1 MTPSGR
7 ELCIRPAGSTDFAGY
22 RELLRHLI
30 TDDRPAS
37 EELQRHTFDAM
48 LCHPGLTILLA
59 VVDGAPVSTCTLAVI
74 PNLTRGCNSY
84 ALIENVVTHRDWRGR
99 GIGRRLMRTAV
110 DTAFA
115 EGCFK
120 VMLMSGAT
128 NNVAHRFYDELGFSR
143 TKTAFELR
151 APGYPPRR

>member
-1 MTPSGR
+1 M
-7 ELCIRPAGSTDFAGY
+7 DFAGY

-30 TDDRPAS
+30 NEDYPAS
-37 EELQRHTFDAM
+37 EELQRQTFDAM
-48 LCHPGLTILLA
+48 LHHPGLTILLA
-59 VVDGAPVSTCTLAVI
+59 VVDGIPVSTCTLAVI
-74 PNLTRGCNSY
+74 PNLTRGCASY
-84 ALIENVVTHRDWRGR
+84 AQIKNVVTHRAWRGR
-99 GIGRRLMRTAV
+99 GIGRTLMRAAV

-115 EGCFK
+115 EGCYK

-128 NNVAHRFYDELGFSR
+128 NNEAHRFYDELGFSR